1 MESSFFPDLFVQTT
15 YLLYASI
22 FNKPLAHNMLLFMQT
37 VYDKDRFSGDDKMG
51 NTEIDLRPFL
61 EAHQMELDFQKLPN
75 GCAIKRIRLGRT
87 NGLAEE
93 STITWSNGKIIQNM
107 ILRLRNME
115 CGEIE
120 IMLKL
125 TAGPGFSGLGREE
138 NSDCV
143 EHSQPSP
150 KAKIVYDK
158 DTFTS
163 HDKMGDAQIVIKPFL
178 EVHKL
183 GLQELPGGT
192 EIKRVLPTRENCL
205 SEESRIF
212 YHNGK
217 IVQDMILV
225 LRNVQCGE
233 VEIQLE
239 WIKISGGRRL

>member
-1 MESSFFPDLFVQTT
+1 
-15 YLLYASI
+15 
-22 FNKPLAHNMLLFMQT
+22 MQT

-125 TAGPGFSGLGREE
+125 TAGPGFSGLGREGMYVD
-138 NSDCV
+138 NNLCFFSCFYRDLNASIFV
-143 EHSQPSP
+143 LLGS
-150 KAKIVYDK
+150 KK
-158 DTFTS
+158 TS
-163 HDKMGDAQIVIKPFL
+163 WLH
-178 EVHKL
+178 
-183 GLQELPGGT
+183 
-192 EIKRVLPTRENCL
+192 
-205 SEESRIF
+205 
-212 YHNGK
+212 
-217 IVQDMILV
+217 
-225 LRNVQCGE
+225 
-233 VEIQLE
+233 
-239 WIKISGGRRL
+239 